1 MDSNPIGTIFFEDD
15 LNWITPSFANTI
27 DAEIPFAQGY
37 SVCNMVMQ
45 SNASVPA
52 ESKQLW
58 LDKGYYTPVELG
70 ERTWNYAYV
79 EVDDKGDGHFRIGR
93 ASQSNARNH
102 TGRFYLPKGVLSK
115 VDQDASISVLFSLDM
130 GRYNVGD
137 CNLVY
142 ITAITNGVESEQEVA
157 VAMDVVKTF
166 GTFEV
171 RFDNVTRDTEFA
183 IETKVQTDA
192 RSIRIYFDNFKI
204 TKL

>member
-1 MDSNPIGTIFFEDD
+1 
-15 LNWITPSFANTI
+15 
-27 DAEIPFAQGY
+27 
-37 SVCNMVMQ
+37 
-45 SNASVPA
+45 
-52 ESKQLW
+52 
-58 LDKGYYTPVELG
+58 
-70 ERTWNYAYV
+70 
-79 EVDDKGDGHFRIGR
+79 
-93 ASQSNARNH
+93 
-102 TGRFYLPKGVLSK
+102 
-115 VDQDASISVLFSLDM
+115 
-130 GRYNVGD
+130 VGD

-142 ITAITNGVESEQEVA
+142 ITAITNGVENEQEVA